1 MLIAAIQRLKNT
13 LTHRYFGVQKAEG
26 EALILIYQ
34 EGSIFVFLVYTAL
47 QATPL
52 VTVSNFMSACLMLV
66 VRGIRN
72 HASLRLR
79 TWASLGL
86 ICAITTV
93 DTWSFGGLSSVFMVW
108 YFVVPI
114 PFLLILGGAAMAG
127 SIVLI
132 AALITSTAWLQ
143 SAGLLPAA
151 PEPNV
156 MPWLP
161 VTTMLLMMVAIL
173 AIPMISYVVLQQILH
188 RQKDR
193 NLELQE
199 TQKSLIQQRQQQGD
213 FVASISH
220 ELRTPMNAIM
230 GFLQTM
236 EVDRLAHARNREM
249 FHAMSHSAQH
259 LMTVIND
266 LLDFSQIQTGNLRIT
281 PRVISLHAVL
291 HDVTTMFE
299 APLRERGIP
308 LALTKGEHLPDW
320 IMGDADRITQ
330 IIINLL
336 GNAAKFTREGQ
347 VELKASFL
355 APARV
360 RIEVRD
366 TGCGIAPE
374 QLRTV
379 FDRFSTLTEQTR
391 REYGGTGLGLSI
403 SQHLV
408 NLMGGEIGVLS
419 QLNVGSNFWFELP
432 VTVVKA
438 PAQASD
444 TLTRTTPA
452 QLENV
457 SILVVDDSLINRVVA
472 KKMLKLD
479 WPELNVLEASGAST
493 ALQFVQSG
501 GISLVLMDVIMPEV
515 DGIEATRRLLQIA
528 PDTPVIGLTADVSDS
543 VHEACLEA
551 GMRAVLTKPYT
562 RDSLVNAVINALQS
576 TSEHAS

>member
-1 MLIAAIQRLKNT
+1 MLVAALQRLKNT

-34 EGSIFVFLVYTAL
+34 EGSIFVFLVYAAL

-66 VRGIRN
+66 IRGIRN
-72 HASLRLR
+72 HASLQLR

-127 SIVLI
+127 SIALI
-132 AALITSTAWLQ
+132 AALIASTAWLQ
-143 SAGLLPAA
+143 SAGFLPTA

-161 VTTMLLMMVAIL
+161 ITTMLLMMVAIL

-236 EVDRLAHARNREM
+236 EVDRLAHARDREM

-291 HDVTTMFE
+291 QDVTTMFE

-308 LALTKGEHLPDW
+308 LALTTGEHLPDW

-336 GNAAKFTREGQ
+336 GNAAKFTREGH
-347 VELKASFL
+347 VELKASFM
-355 APARV
+355 APNRV
-360 RIEVRD
+360 RIEVLD

-408 NLMGGEIGVLS
+408 NLMGGEIGVSS

-438 PAQASD
+438 PTQASD
-444 TLTRTTPA
+444 TMTRTTPA

-457 SILVVDDSLINRVVA
+457 SVLVVDDSLINRVVA
-472 KKMLKLD
+472 KKMLKMD
-479 WPELNVLEASGAST
+479 WPELNVLEASGASA

-515 DGIEATRRLLQIA
+515 DGIETTRRLLQIA
-528 PDTPVIGLTADVSDS
+528 PGTPVIGLTADVSDS
-543 VHEACLEA
+543 VHQACLEA
-551 GMRAVLTKPYT
+551 GMLAVLTKPYT
-562 RDSLVNAVINALQS
+562 RDSLVNAVINALQHA
-576 TSEHAS
+576 SEHTS

>member
-1 MLIAAIQRLKNT
+1 MLVAALQRLKNT

-34 EGSIFVFLVYTAL
+34 EGSIFVFLVYAAL

-66 VRGIRN
+66 IRGIRN
-72 HASLRLR
+72 HASLQLR

-86 ICAITTV
+86 ICTITTV

-127 SIVLI
+127 SIALI
-132 AALITSTAWLQ
+132 AALIASTAWLQ
-143 SAGLLPAA
+143 SAGFLPTA

-161 VTTMLLMMVAIL
+161 ITTMLLMMVAIL

-291 HDVTTMFE
+291 QDVTTMFE

-308 LALTKGEHLPDW
+308 LALTTGEHLPDW

-336 GNAAKFTREGQ
+336 GNAAKFTREGH
-347 VELKASFL
+347 VELKASFM
-355 APARV
+355 APNRV
-360 RIEVRD
+360 RIEVLD

-408 NLMGGEIGVLS
+408 NLMGGEIGVSS

-432 VTVVKA
+432 VTVVNA
-438 PAQASD
+438 PTQASD
-444 TLTRTTPA
+444 TMTRTTPA

-457 SILVVDDSLINRVVA
+457 SVLVVDDSLINRVVA
-472 KKMLKLD
+472 KKMLKMD
-479 WPELNVLEASGAST
+479 WPELNVLEASGASA

-515 DGIEATRRLLQIA
+515 DGIETTRRLLQIA
-528 PDTPVIGLTADVSDS
+528 PGTPVIGLTADVSDS
-543 VHEACLEA
+543 VHQACLEA
-551 GMRAVLTKPYT
+551 GMLAVLTKPYT
-562 RDSLVNAVINALQS
+562 RDSLVNAVINALQHA
-576 TSEHAS
+576 SEHTS

>member
-13 LTHRYFGVQKAEG
+13 LTHRYFGIQKAEG

-34 EGSIFVFLVYTAL
+34 EGSIFVFLVYAAL

-132 AALITSTAWLQ
+132 AALIASTAWLQ

-308 LALTKGEHLPDW
+308 LALTKDEHLPDW

-336 GNAAKFTREGQ
+336 GNAAKFTRQGQ

-479 WPELNVLEASGAST
+479 WPELNVLEASGASA

-515 DGIEATRRLLQIA
+515 DGIETTRRLLQIA

-543 VHEACLEA
+543 VHQACLEA
-551 GMRAVLTKPYT
+551 GMLAVLTKPYT
-562 RDSLVNAVINALQS
+562 RDSLINAVINALQS